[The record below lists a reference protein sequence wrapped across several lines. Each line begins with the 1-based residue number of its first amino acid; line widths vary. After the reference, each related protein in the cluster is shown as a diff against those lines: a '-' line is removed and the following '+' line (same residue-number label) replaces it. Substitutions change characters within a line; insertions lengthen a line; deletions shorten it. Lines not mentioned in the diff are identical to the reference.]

1 MGRGG
6 LIQALLT
13 YWRPQWLIFLGLL
26 LPLTILVQSVSV
38 LSPLI
43 NLLAIPVVGAFLTP
57 VALLSSVMLA
67 LSPQLGAFM
76 IGLSAGWLAV
86 LIDVLW
92 SIDRLVG
99 EFQAIRVSVLSP
111 IAGLCLAFFSAIK
124 LLPSQVK
131 LTRFVLLLL
140 APLALGIR
148 QAASDPLLRVDI
160 FDVGQGLA
168 VLVRTKKHALIYDTG
183 PSYGED
189 YDAGLAVVLPAM
201 AALGVESLDKIVI
214 SHFDDDHSGG
224 AWFCH
229 GGIPGSGARRRR
241 RARRITLSLS
251 RG

>member
-1 MGRGG
+1 M
-6 LIQALLT
+6 
-13 YWRPQWLIFLGLL
+13 
-26 LPLTILVQSVSV
+26 LV
-38 LSPLI
+38 
-43 NLLAIPVVGAFLTP
+43 
-57 VALLSSVMLA
+57 

-76 IGLSAGWLAV
+76 VGLSSEWLAV

-99 EFQAIRVSVLSP
+99 EFQVIRVSVLSP
-111 IAGLCLAFFSAIK
+111 ISGLCLAFFSAIK

-131 LTRFVLLLL
+131 LTRFALLLL

-148 QAASDPLLRVDI
+148 QAAIDPLLRVDI

-168 VLVRTKKHALIYDTG
+168 VLVRTRKHTLICDTG

-224 AWFCH
+224 GLVLSWRHSRKRSSTPAAGAENYTLPVSRVRPGC
-229 GGIPGSGARRRR
+229 GIRS
-241 RARRITLSLS
+241 SLATSPVS
-251 RG
+251 RD